1 MLPNGLPDR
10 NIDMTRARSSFH
22 FRFHIKHLLIMYK
35 SFAIFYTHIFLF
47 YLEEKYC
54 QMTSMAAG
62 LVNGRNNTSRKREN
76 CPKVKINI
84 NSMPGTGRYGN
95 RVLE

>member
-1 MLPNGLPDR
+1 
-10 NIDMTRARSSFH
+10 
-22 FRFHIKHLLIMYK
+22 MYE

-62 LVNGRNNTSRKREN
+62 LVKGRNNTSRKERLA
-76 CPKVKINI
+76 PKSKSILIPCQELVD
-84 NSMPGTGRYGN
+84 TGI
-95 RVLE
+95 VC